1 MRLSEATFFRVFDDV
16 SSPGLH
22 AGKMAGDRAG
32 ETRRLLRQCASSLLS
47 ACHRLERGETESTTT
62 SLQTFA
68 NVTNPPTEPNSPVA
82 SSSHTAIQEH
92 MNLFGFKPSAVQKSS
107 TKSVKRRR
115 VGYGNKGP
123 YYQVKNT
130 WTHVFVCL
138 SSTEADRI
146 PDASEKIE
154 LAVAGL
160 GEKKIE
166 FDKDGDS
173 NRVHELLMKHFS
185 KLEDGGG
192 YEIMRSTD
200 RKGSLTVIPMS
211 PVGYSVAYLQGV
223 LSQAKAYIRPMQRN
237 LALDIEPVAT
247 VRV

>member
-1 MRLSEATFFRVFDDV
+1 M
-16 SSPGLH
+16 
-22 AGKMAGDRAG
+22 
-32 ETRRLLRQCASSLLS
+32 
-47 ACHRLERGETESTTT
+47 
-62 SLQTFA
+62 
-68 NVTNPPTEPNSPVA
+68 
-82 SSSHTAIQEH
+82 
-92 MNLFGFKPSAVQKSS
+92 
-107 TKSVKRRR
+107 
-115 VGYGNKGP
+115 
-123 YYQVKNT
+123 
-130 WTHVFVCL
+130 FVCL

-173 NRVHELLMKHFS
+173 NHVHDLLMKYFS

-192 YEIMRSTD
+192 YEIMRSTY

-223 LSQAKAYIRPMQRN
+223 LSQAKAETCAEKPAGFGCRNQLQR
-237 LALDIEPVAT
+237 
-247 VRV
+247 